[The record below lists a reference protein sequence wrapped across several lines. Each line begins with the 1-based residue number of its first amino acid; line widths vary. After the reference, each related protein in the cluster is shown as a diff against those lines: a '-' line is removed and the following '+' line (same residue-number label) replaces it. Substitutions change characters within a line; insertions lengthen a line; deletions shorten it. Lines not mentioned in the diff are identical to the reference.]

1 LSKTIPFRD
10 KTKPG
15 PLSQNFLIKRFNVY
29 TRSLKTNIAVQLVV
43 LFLLAMILT
52 AFLMNIFMQKAL
64 IRSEISKGYAL
75 LSGIRLNHTQDS
87 NSKDTIAPSDFQDD
101 FTKMITEIGFSCIL
115 IMDEHQNRVF
125 SGGKNC
131 DIQGELEA
139 VTRQTIRSGIKTTRF
154 FGSTWWGVWK
164 QGQDM
169 IISAPLIREGRV
181 VGGSSVALSL
191 TGVYEILGRTQHILL
206 IYILVNTVVF
216 TFIGFYR
223 LTRIAVRPLQRLVKR
238 AEEYQDDNEMFFL
251 SESEDNEFSKL
262 SKALNRMLGHI
273 AEDKEKL
280 QDAVASLE
288 KANFDLKQAQKD
300 IIRAE
305 KLASVGRL
313 SAGIAHEI
321 GNPIGIIN
329 GYLEL
334 LKGNDISNTDREEF
348 LQRTEAELKRIDTII
363 RQLLDFSRPSRE
375 DVKTVSVHAIIED
388 SIGTSRFHPLM
399 SDIDLDLR
407 LIAENDGVIA
417 DPNQLRQVFLN
428 LMINA
433 ADAILS
439 SKDPSKGKIS
449 IVSDVQ
455 KNIRDDS
462 TDDADV
468 LRVDYIDNG
477 IGIAEADLEN
487 IFDPFF
493 TTKAYGKGTGLGLSV
508 CFMIVEKM
516 GGKIEASS
524 QEGQGTTI
532 TVYLPLHSG
541 EDVDNG

>member
-1 LSKTIPFRD
+1 
-10 KTKPG
+10 
-15 PLSQNFLIKRFNVY
+15 
-29 TRSLKTNIAVQLVV
+29 
-43 LFLLAMILT
+43 
-52 AFLMNIFMQKAL
+52 MNIFMQKAL

-75 LSGIRLNHTQDS
+75 LSGIRLNHTHDS
-87 NSKDTIAPSDFQDD
+87 NSKDIIAPSDFQDD
-101 FTKMITEIGFSCIL
+101 FIKMITEIGFSCIL
-115 IMDEHQNRVF
+115 IMDEYQNRVF
-125 SGGKNC
+125 SGGKSC

-139 VTRQTIRSGIKTTRF
+139 VTRQTIRSGIKNTRF

-181 VGGSSVALSL
+181 VGGSSAALSL

-223 LTRIAVRPLQRLVKR
+223 LTRISVRPLQRLVKR

-348 LQRTEAELKRIDTII
+348 LQRTEAELNRIDTII

-388 SIGTSRFHPLM
+388 TIGTSRFHPLM

-449 IVSDVQ
+449 IISDVQ

-462 TDDADV
+462 TDGADV

-524 QEGQGTTI
+524 QKGRGTII
-532 TVYLPLHSG
+532 TVYLPLHFG

>member
-1 LSKTIPFRD
+1 M
-10 KTKPG
+10 
-15 PLSQNFLIKRFNVY
+15 Y

-43 LFLLAMILT
+43 LFLLAMMLT
-52 AFLMNIFMQKAL
+52 AFVMNIFMQKAL

-75 LSGIRLNHTQDS
+75 LSGIMLNPAHDS
-87 NSKDTIAPSDFQDD
+87 DSKDAIAPSDFQDD
-101 FTKMITEIGFSCIL
+101 FIKMLTETGFSCIL
-115 IMDEHQNRVF
+115 IMDEHQNRVY
-125 SGGKNC
+125 SGGKSC

-169 IISAPLIREGRV
+169 IISAPLVREGRV

-191 TGVYEILGRTQHILL
+191 TGVYEVLGRTQYVLL

-216 TFIGFYR
+216 TFVGFYR

-251 SESEDNEFSKL
+251 FESEDNEFSKL

-375 DVKTVSVHAIIED
+375 DVKIVSVHAIIED
-388 SIGTSRFHPLM
+388 TIGASRFHPLM

-407 LIAENDGVIA
+407 LLAENDGVIA

-439 SKDPSKGKIS
+439 SKNPSEGRIS
-449 IVSDVQ
+449 IISDVQ

-462 TDDADV
+462 TKGMDV
-468 LRVDYIDNG
+468 LRVDYVDNG

-524 QEGQGTTI
+524 QDGQGTTI
-532 TVYLPLHSG
+532 TVYLPLHFG

>member
-1 LSKTIPFRD
+1 
-10 KTKPG
+10 
-15 PLSQNFLIKRFNVY
+15 VY
-29 TRSLKTNIAVQLVV
+29 TRSLKTNIAVQLAV

-52 AFLMNIFMQKAL
+52 EFVMIILMQKAL
-64 IRSEISKGYAL
+64 VRSEVSKGYAL
-75 LSGIRLNHTQDS
+75 LSGIKLKHTNDS
-87 NSKDTIAPSDFQDD
+87 TSINVIAPSDFQDD
-101 FTKMITEIGFSCIL
+101 FTKMITETGFSCIL
-115 IMDEHQNRVF
+115 IMDEHQNRVY
-125 SGGKNC
+125 SGGESC
-131 DIQGELEA
+131 GIQDELEA
-139 VTRQTIRSGIKTTRF
+139 ITRQTIRSGIKTTQF
-154 FGSTWWGVWK
+154 FGSSWWGVWK
-164 QGQDM
+164 QGKDM

-191 TGVYEILGRTQHILL
+191 TGVYEILRRTQYVLL

-223 LTRIAVRPLQRLVKR
+223 MTRVAVKPLQRLVKR

-251 SESEDNEFSKL
+251 TESEDNEFSKL

-280 QDAVASLE
+280 QAAVTSLE

-334 LKGNDISNTDREEF
+334 LKGNDSSNTDREEF

-363 RQLLDFSRPSRE
+363 RQLLDFSRPSIE
-375 DVKTVSVHAIIED
+375 DVKVVFVHEIIED
-388 SIGTSRFHPLM
+388 TIGASRFHPLM
-399 SDIDLDLR
+399 SEIELDLS
-407 LIAENDGVIA
+407 LLAKNDAVMA

-439 SKDPSKGKIS
+439 SKNPSKGKIS
-449 IVSDVQ
+449 ITSDVQ
-455 KNIRDDS
+455 KSIRNDP
-462 TDDADV
+462 TENMDV
-468 LRVDYIDNG
+468 LRIDYIDNG
-477 IGIAEADLEN
+477 IGIPETDLGN

-493 TTKAYGKGTGLGLSV
+493 TTKAYGKGNGLGLSV
-508 CFMIVEKM
+508 CFMIVEGM
-516 GGKIEASS
+516 GGKIVAAS
-524 QEGQGTTI
+524 QESQGTTI
-532 TVYLPLHSG
+532 TVYLPLHFG
-541 EDVDNG
+541 EDIDNG

>member
-1 LSKTIPFRD
+1 
-10 KTKPG
+10 
-15 PLSQNFLIKRFNVY
+15 VY
-29 TRSLKTNIAVQLVV
+29 TRSLKTNIALQLAV
-43 LFLLAMILT
+43 LFFVAMVLT
-52 AFLMNIFMQKAL
+52 AFVMIILMQKAL

-75 LSGIRLNHTQDS
+75 LSGIRLHQANDS
-87 NSKDTIAPSDFQDD
+87 NSKNATLPSVFRDD
-101 FTKMITEIGFSCIL
+101 FAKMISETGFSCIL
-115 IMDEHQNRVF
+115 IMDEHQNRVY
-125 SGGKNC
+125 SGGENC
-131 DIQGELEA
+131 DMQGDLEA
-139 VTRQTIRSGIKTTRF
+139 ITRQTIQSGIKTTRF
-154 FGSTWWGVWK
+154 SDSTWWGVWK
-164 QGQDM
+164 QGQDL
-169 IISAPLIREGRV
+169 IISSPLVGEGRV

-191 TGVYEILGRTQHILL
+191 TGIYGVLKRTQYVLFL
-206 IYILVNTVVF
+206 YILVNTAVF

-223 LTRIAVRPLQRLVKR
+223 MTRIAVRPLQRLVKR

-280 QDAVASLE
+280 RAVVASLE
-288 KANFDLKQAQKD
+288 KANYDLKQAQKD
-300 IIRAE
+300 IILAE

-334 LKGNDISNTDREEF
+334 LKANDISDTDREDF
-348 LQRTEAELKRIDTII
+348 LQRTEAEIKRIDAII
-363 RQLLDFSRPSRE
+363 RQLLDFSRPSSE

-388 SIGTSRFHPLM
+388 TISASRFHPLM
-399 SDIDLDLR
+399 SDIDIDIKLL
-407 LIAENDGVIA
+407 AENDGVLA

-428 LMINA
+428 LIINA
-433 ADAILS
+433 ADAISS

-449 IVSDVQ
+449 IISDVEKQ
-455 KNIRDDS
+455 IRDDS
-462 TDDADV
+462 TEGTDV
-468 LRVDYIDNG
+468 LKIDYGDNG

-493 TTKAYGKGTGLGLSV
+493 TTKAFGKGTGLGLSV
-508 CFMIVEKM
+508 CFMIVEKI
-516 GGKIEASS
+516 GGKIEARS

-532 TVYLPLHSG
+532 TVYLPLHFAGDS
-541 EDVDNG
+541 DNG

>member
-1 LSKTIPFRD
+1 
-10 KTKPG
+10 
-15 PLSQNFLIKRFNVY
+15 VY
-29 TRSLKTNIAVQLVV
+29 TRSLKTNIAVQLAV
-43 LFLLAMILT
+43 LFFLVMILT
-52 AFLMNIFMQKAL
+52 EFVMIILMQKAL
-64 IRSEISKGYAL
+64 IKSEISKGYAL
-75 LSGIRLNHTQDS
+75 LSGIRLNNIHDS
-87 NSKDTIAPSDFQDD
+87 SSKNLIEPSDFSDD
-101 FTKMITEIGFSCIL
+101 FVKTITETGFSCLL
-115 IMDEHQNRVF
+115 IMDEHQNRVY
-125 SGGKNC
+125 SGGKSC
-131 DIQGELEA
+131 DIQDELEA
-139 VTRQTIRSGIKTTRF
+139 ITRQTIRSGIKTARF
-154 FGSTWWGVWK
+154 FSSTWWGVWK
-164 QGQDM
+164 QGQNM
-169 IISAPLIREGRV
+169 IISAPLVQEGRV

-191 TGVYEILGRTQHILL
+191 TGVYEVLRQTQYVLL

-223 LTRIAVRPLQRLVKR
+223 MTRIAIRPLQRLVKR
-238 AEEYQDDNEMFFL
+238 AEEYQDDNEVFFL

-262 SKALNRMLGHI
+262 SNALNRMLGHI

-280 QDAVASLE
+280 QAVVVSLE
-288 KANFDLKQAQKD
+288 KANLDLKQAQKD

-334 LKGNDISNTDREEF
+334 LKGNDISNTDREEY
-348 LQRTEAELKRIDTII
+348 LQRAEVELKRIDTII
-363 RQLLDFSRPSRE
+363 RQLLDFSRPSIE
-375 DVKTVSVHAIIED
+375 DVKTVSVHEIIED
-388 SIGTSRFHPLM
+388 TIDASRFHPLM
-399 SDIDLDLR
+399 SDINLDLR
-407 LIAENDGVIA
+407 LFAENDGVMA

-439 SKDPSKGKIS
+439 SKDPSKGRIS
-449 IVSDVQ
+449 IISDVQ

-462 TDDADV
+462 TEGMDI
-468 LRVDYIDNG
+468 LRIDYIDNG
-477 IGIAEADLEN
+477 IGISEADLGN

-508 CFMIVEKM
+508 CFMIIEKM

-524 QEGQGTTI
+524 QEGKGTTI
-532 TVYLPLHSG
+532 TVCLPLHFG
-541 EDVDNG
+541 EDLDNG

>member
-1 LSKTIPFRD
+1 
-10 KTKPG
+10 
-15 PLSQNFLIKRFNVY
+15 VY

-52 AFLMNIFMQKAL
+52 EFVMIILMQKAL

-75 LSGIRLNHTQDS
+75 LSGIRLNHTNDS
-87 NSKDTIAPSDFQDD
+87 ISKNVIEPSVFQDD
-101 FTKMITEIGFSCIL
+101 FAKMITEAGFSCFL
-115 IMDEHQNRVF
+115 IMDENQNRVY
-125 SGGKNC
+125 SGGNSC
-131 DIQGELEA
+131 DIQGELEDI
-139 VTRQTIRSGIKTTRF
+139 TRQTIRSGIKTTRF
-154 FGSTWWGVWK
+154 FGSTWWGVWN

-169 IISAPLIREGRV
+169 IISAPLIREGRI

-191 TGVYEILGRTQHILL
+191 AGVYEVLGRTQHVLF
-206 IYILVNTVVF
+206 IYILVNAAVF

-223 LTRIAVRPLQRLVKR
+223 MTRIAVRPLQRLVKR

-262 SKALNRMLGHI
+262 SKALNRMLQHI
-273 AEDKEKL
+273 AGDKEKL
-280 QDAVASLE
+280 RAAVASLE
-288 KANFDLKQAQKD
+288 KANFDLKQAQKN

-321 GNPIGIIN
+321 GNPIGIIK

-334 LKGNDISNTDREEF
+334 LKENDLSNTDREEF

-363 RQLLDFSRPSRE
+363 RQLLDFSRPSIE

-388 SIGTSRFHPLM
+388 TIGASRFHPLM

-407 LIAENDGVIA
+407 LFAENDRVIA

-439 SKDPSKGKIS
+439 SKDPSKGRIS
-449 IVSDVQ
+449 IASDVQ
-455 KNIRDDS
+455 QHIRDEA
-462 TDDADV
+462 TQGVGV
-468 LRVDYIDNG
+468 LRIDYIDNG
-477 IGIAEADLEN
+477 IGIPETDLEN

-516 GGKIEASS
+516 GGSIEASS

-532 TVYLPLHSG
+532 TVYLPLHFG
-541 EDVDNG
+541 EDLDNG

>member
-1 LSKTIPFRD
+1 
-10 KTKPG
+10 
-15 PLSQNFLIKRFNVY
+15 VY

-52 AFLMNIFMQKAL
+52 EFVMIILMQKAL

-75 LSGIRLNHTQDS
+75 LSGIRLNNTDYS
-87 NSKDTIAPSDFQDD
+87 NSKNVIKPSDFHND
-101 FTKMITEIGFSCIL
+101 FAKIITETGFSCIL
-115 IMDEHQNRVF
+115 IMDENQNRVY
-125 SGGKNC
+125 SGGKGC

-139 VTRQTIRSGIKTTRF
+139 ITRQTIRSGIKTTRF
-154 FGSTWWGVWK
+154 FGSTWWGGWN

-169 IISAPLIREGRV
+169 IISAPLIREGRII
-181 VGGSSVALSL
+181 GGSSVALSF
-191 TGVYEILGRTQHILL
+191 TGVYEVLRRTQYVLL

-223 LTRIAVRPLQRLVKR
+223 MTRIVVKPLQRLVKR
-238 AEEYQDDNEMFFL
+238 AEEYQDDNEIFFL

-280 QDAVASLE
+280 QSAVVSLE
-288 KANFDLKQAQKD
+288 KANVDLKQAQKD

-363 RQLLDFSRPSRE
+363 RQLLDFSRPSIE
-375 DVKTVSVHAIIED
+375 DVKTVSVHEIIED
-388 SIGTSRFHPLM
+388 TIGASRFHPLM

-407 LIAENDGVIA
+407 LFAKNDRVMA

-439 SKDPSKGKIS
+439 SKVPKQGRIS
-449 IVSDVQ
+449 IISDVP
-455 KNIRDDS
+455 KNIRNDS
-462 TDDADV
+462 TESKDV
-468 LRVDYIDNG
+468 LRIDYVDNG
-477 IGIAEADLEN
+477 IGIAETDLGN

-516 GGKIEASS
+516 GGKIEANSR
-524 QEGQGTTI
+524 EDQGTTI
-532 TVYLPLHSG
+532 TVYLPLHFDEVLDDG
-541 EDVDNG
+541 